1 MIKRPARR
9 YLLAMILLSALA
21 PLAGLRAAPGTTVRP
36 APPTPAVTR
45 PSATYTNP
53 IGIDIADP
61 CVIRASDGV
70 YYLYGTSARDGFRVW
85 SSPDLVHWTA
95 HENKA
100 FQRTDSSWG
109 HEFFWAPDVHEV
121 KGEFYLYY
129 SCLGPVGGGHD
140 SHRICVA
147 KSKSPL
153 GPFVDVRAPLLDVD
167 YATIDADAF
176 LDPDTGKSYLYF
188 AKDHSENVLPNG
200 HHESHLYVVPLG
212 DDLVSVVGQPKLCIK
227 PDQPW
232 EGDVDED
239 RWNEGP
245 LVMKYHDTYVM
256 MYSAHVFSSPNYSVG
271 FATAKDPLGP
281 WTKSRENPVL
291 KRTPRVSGPGH
302 NSVVVSP
309 DGKELF
315 CVYHAHKHVDGGARR
330 ELYIDRMTITQTPDG
345 LVHIRVKG
353 PTLTPQP
360 MPSGTTAKSLA
371 TTRPAA

>member
-1 MIKRPARR
+1 MINGSARN
-9 YLLAMILLSALA
+9 YLHAIIVLLAPVAW
-21 PLAGLRAAPGTTVRP
+21 LRAETPTAPRQ
-36 APPTPAVTR
+36 PPTHPPLVTTR
-45 PSATYTNP
+45 PSPTYTNP

-61 CVIRASDGV
+61 CVIRASDGI

-95 HENKA
+95 HERKA
-100 FQRTDSSWG
+100 FQRTDTSWG
-109 HEFFWAPDVHEV
+109 REFFWAPDVHEV
-121 KGEFYLYY
+121 KSEFYLYY
-129 SCLGPVGGGHD
+129 SCLGPVAGHD

-153 GPFVDVRAPLLDVD
+153 GPFVDIKAPLLEVD

-176 LDPDTGKSYLYF
+176 IDPDTGKGYLYF

-212 DDLVSVVGQPKLCIK
+212 EDLVSAVGQPKPCIK

-245 LVMKYHDTYVM
+245 LVMKFHDKYVM

-302 NSVVVSP
+302 NSVVPSP

-315 CVYHAHKHVDGGARR
+315 CVYHAQKHIDGGHGR
-330 ELYIDRMTITQTPDG
+330 ELYIDRMTISQTPDG
-345 LVHIRVKG
+345 QVHIKVKG
-353 PTLTPQP
+353 PTVTPQP
-360 MPSGTTAKSLA
+360 MPSGVAEKVLA